1 MDGICLF
8 CIFLK
13 KKKKKVG
20 TEKQESCSD
29 IRLEVGMADRE
40 EVRGAG
46 ESGIYFVIKV
56 AGKWLTT
63 SGTVLS
69 ALSFTILF
77 SFFH

>member
-8 CIFLK
+8 CIFL

-29 IRLEVGMADRE
+29 IRLEVALEDRE
-40 EVRGAG
+40 EVREAG

-56 AGKWLTT
+56 AEKWLPT

>member
-1 MDGICLF
+1 MF

-13 KKKKKVG
+13 KKRKWELKSKKVAV
-20 TEKQESCSD
+20 D
-29 IRLEVGMADRE
+29 IRLEVALEDRE
-40 EVRGAG
+40 EVREAG

-56 AGKWLTT
+56 AGKWLPS

>member
-1 MDGICLF
+1 MF

-13 KKKKKVG
+13 KKRKWELKSKKVAV
-20 TEKQESCSD
+20 D
-29 IRLEVGMADRE
+29 IRLEVALEDRE
-40 EVRGAG
+40 EVREAG

-56 AGKWLTT
+56 AGKWLPT